1 MTQKQQLHLS
11 AFRSAFEDLGDK
23 AVQAIVGNPK
33 AGMNLDETWT
43 MMSKLYKEV
52 FDADLDN
59 DVITGSMPKKSK
71 RMRILNSTA
80 VMIGR
85 DSYGA
90 ASTSYENGSRSGTD
104 CLKAMANA
112 FAIPVFLML
121 IVDMLDTNASK
132 FDKITFE
139 TEQLSKKIEEEGSGS
154 LDFLKDLG
162 IEPSA
167 N

>member
-1 MTQKQQLHLS
+1 MTQEQQLHLS

-43 MMSKLYKEV
+43 MMARLYKEV
-52 FDADLDN
+52 FDNELDT
-59 DVITGSMPKKSK
+59 DVVNGNVPKKSK
-71 RMRILNSTA
+71 RMRIINSTA

-90 ASTSYENGSRSGTD
+90 ALTNYEDGSRSGSE
-104 CLKAMANA
+104 CLKAMASA
-112 FAIPVFLML
+112 FTIPVFLML